1 MTEDT
6 KSGQESES
14 PEQVSAREALELM
27 KKFVERKDKFVDA
40 VKTGKNRSVPAGKED
55 ERLQQPL

>member
-14 PEQVSAREALELM
+14 PEQVSAGKSLERM

-55 ERLQQPL
+55 DRLR